1 MAKKGSGTRI
11 PCPFV
16 KVVTGK
22 VRPSKMQGPE
32 PGLLFPRASCILI
45 SITTH
50 SEHHAHPPSSPLT
63 LPRQCRAHLPLVC
76 SPPVLSTH
84 LSTHILINSRQQLRV
99 TQARISFG
107 KRQEQHREGEPVWR
121 LRQDAAYLGL
131 LGLDPLLRGPPIRF
145 NGASLLCFSQRCGS
159 NRLP

>member
-1 MAKKGSGTRI
+1 MSRELQVPKYLKYGKERESWGLYRYSLMAQGFLAL
-11 PCPFV
+11 FV

-32 PGLLFPRASCILI
+32 LGLLFPRASCILI

-76 SPPVLSTH
+76 SPPGLSTH

-99 TQARISFG
+99 TQARISFR

-121 LRQDAAYLGL
+121 LRQDAA
-131 LGLDPLLRGPPIRF
+131 
-145 NGASLLCFSQRCGS
+145 
-159 NRLP
+159 